1 MKKIFAFISLVLI
14 LSIFLVSCGD
24 SFFAGGKNTSGTSS
38 TTDTPSGKLP
48 DDQNDTIAHKP
59 GLTHDL
65 TTFYENVDTL
75 KVKYTYEEM
84 IVDLYAMKTE
94 YKELGNIF
102 NIKTLGK
109 TLDGRVIECAV
120 LGNPDAENQI
130 VVQAGIHGRE
140 YLTSMLV
147 MRQLEYYLDNYK
159 TGTYNGT
166 AYEYLFNHYAFYVI
180 PMANPDG
187 MVIAEEGIDAIRS
200 EELRNNIN
208 KIYER
213 DLEKKYATLDSGKVL
228 SRDEYLEYW
237 KANAAGVDLNRN
249 YDALWDEYTGESE
262 PCFLNY
268 KGISAES
275 EPETVAMVKL
285 IESLPNVSALIAVH
299 SQGRMIYWD
308 CNQDEEIA
316 GKCEKLAYLTKSLTN
331 YRIHQDPIND
341 ASLTDWAVLEKG
353 IPSITV
359 EVGDGEGYSLLT
371 IDKFND
377 AWSENYLLW
386 AAIADSFIN

>member
-1 MKKIFAFISLVLI
+1 MKKIFAFVSLMLI
-14 LSIFLVSCGD
+14 FSMLLVSCGISQSD
-24 SFFAGGKNTSGTSS
+24 IEKTTSTSDS
-38 TTDTPSGKLP
+38 TTGPSDLDPSEG
-48 DDQNDTIAHKP
+48 TIAHKP

-65 TTFYENVDTL
+65 TTFYENVDTH

-109 TLDGRVIECAV
+109 SLDGRVIECAV
-120 LGNPDAENQI
+120 LGNPKAANQI

-166 AYEYLFNHYAFYVI
+166 DYEYLFSNFAFYII

-208 KIYER
+208 EIYER
-213 DLEKKYATLDSGKVL
+213 DLKKQYATLDSGKVL

-249 YDALWDEYTGESE
+249 YDALWNEYVGESE

-268 KGISAES
+268 KGASAES
-275 EPETVAMVKL
+275 EPETVAMVEL
-285 IESLPNVSALIAVH
+285 IESLSNVTAVIAVH

-308 CNQDEEIA
+308 CDQS
-316 GKCEKLAYLTKSLTN
+316 GKLADQCEKLAYLTKSLTN
-331 YRIHQDPIND
+331 YRIHPDTVQD
-341 ASLTDWAVLEKG
+341 ASFTDWAVLEKG
-353 IPSITV
+353 IPAITV

-377 AWSENYLLW
+377 AWKENYLLW
-386 AAIADSFIN
+386 VAIADHFIN